1 MQVSFLLLS
10 LNKLSKDSNLILD
23 YMSDKALW
31 VRAFLK
37 CGLRCIFGLI
47 LTALISK
54 MPSS

>member
-1 MQVSFLLLS
+1 LLL

-23 YMSDKALW
+23 YMSDKAPW

-37 CGLRCIFGLI
+37 CGLNCIFGLI
-47 LTALISK
+47 LGALISK